1 VTGQALVNA
10 MEAIYD
16 LRSGRY
22 QLSGLTNEQPKPYA
36 FDVRTSASYFSPGA
50 LRSQG
55 LR

>member
-1 VTGQALVNA
+1 
-10 MEAIYD
+10 MEVIYD

-22 QLSGLTNEQPKPYA
+22 QLSGLTNEQPKPFT
-36 FDVRTSASYFSPGA
+36 FDLRTSASYFSPGA